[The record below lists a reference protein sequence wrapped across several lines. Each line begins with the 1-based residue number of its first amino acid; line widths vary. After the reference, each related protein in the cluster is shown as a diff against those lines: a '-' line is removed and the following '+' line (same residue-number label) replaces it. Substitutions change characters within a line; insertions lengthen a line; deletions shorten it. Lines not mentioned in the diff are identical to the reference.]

1 MPTVW
6 LMILYIFVKSNY
18 WKKFIFYL
26 SIFLLFITSL
36 PIVSTYVGKLFYV
49 DSHKVSNH
57 NKKPAYVLVPT
68 AGIWYDGYEKWRPT
82 SESIKRTLYGKKLSK
97 QFSIPLI
104 LAGGG
109 TSKIKEAIII
119 SKYFDHDFYY
129 IESTSKNTYEMSKN
143 LKEFIKTS
151 EGPLLL
157 ATNPLHNR
165 RTILVLKKQNFDVLI
180 PDNYLRFI
188 NTYSFS
194 PSLDGKNSI
203 IPSTQG
209 FVRFNTIIYELL
221 GIIWYYFTGKI

>member
-1 MPTVW
+1 M
-6 LMILYIFVKSNY
+6 
-18 WKKFIFYL
+18 
-26 SIFLLFITSL
+26 
-36 PIVSTYVGKLFYV
+36 
-49 DSHKVSNH
+49 
-57 NKKPAYVLVPT
+57 
-68 AGIWYDGYEKWRPT
+68 
-82 SESIKRTLYGKKLSK
+82 
-97 QFSIPLI
+97 
-104 LAGGG
+104 AGGG